1 MDVNDFDNQSFI
13 TEIAKENKIIG
24 KGILMEINKME
35 AVKVFIKTDVIFF
48 IKYQTATIKP
58 RIIGFIVF
66 HCKFCK

>member
-1 MDVNDFDNQSFI
+1 
-13 TEIAKENKIIG
+13 
-24 KGILMEINKME
+24 MEINKME